1 MGQPWLLNGDG
12 CIHLSRKHGFSASLS
27 LQAAGRETSVFV
39 QLAAGGLTFCSSAP
53 ESPTCGGKGLP
64 YDLSCWSWRDVDGA
78 LGGKKGALYCTQ
90 QRRKHCVQEES
101 GASAVGEVSPSVV
114 PHWNWQGCEGSRN
127 SRHMSRMAG
136 VGRLCWWVYLCSVS
150 LLVHGTVVYAC
161 RGRGRGERC
170 YCECAGVY
178 R

>member
-1 MGQPWLLNGDG
+1 MDVFICPGSMASVHPCPCRPREEKPVCLSNWLQEDSRSALLLPSPRPVEERGCPTIFLVGLGEMSMEPWVGRRG
-12 CIHLSRKHGFSASLS
+12 HCTALSK
-27 LQAAGRETSVFV
+27 
-39 QLAAGGLTFCSSAP
+39 
-53 ESPTCGGKGLP
+53 
-64 YDLSCWSWRDVDGA
+64 
-78 LGGKKGALYCTQ
+78 
-90 QRRKHCVQEES
+90 EES
-101 GASAVGEVSPSVV
+101 TVFRRHRASAVGEVSPSVV
-114 PHWNWQGCEGSRN
+114 PHWNWQGREGSRN